1 MLSCHFRLMQ
11 LRCTWSVFSA
21 WAFPVLAGSALLSE
35 LNLLFNSTY
44 VLWAWESAPLLEA
57 KQSPLMIFHSLML
70 SEKAECAQW
79 QSRDQKKHNPGLAA
93 DLMCA
98 CAYIFS
104 LCCSDVFFSRMLWLC
119 SSQLVTFCSKQ
130 RDCLKLL
137 SCGKAGGVNL
147 RLK

>member
-1 MLSCHFRLMQ
+1 MLSCHFSLRQ

-21 WAFPVLAGSALLSE
+21 WTFPVLAGSALLSE

-79 QSRDQKKHNPGLAA
+79 QSRDQKTQSRVSSRSYVCLCLHFFTLLLRCFLLQDVVVMQFSACDFLQQTKGLFEVT
-93 DLMCA
+93 
-98 CAYIFS
+98 I
-104 LCCSDVFFSRMLWLC
+104 LWQGRWGE
-119 SSQLVTFCSKQ
+119 S
-130 RDCLKLL
+130 
-137 SCGKAGGVNL
+137 
-147 RLK
+147 